1 MNTQGLPTASPELR
15 VLALSGSLR
24 QASLNSAMLDM
35 ALTCAPAG
43 MRVDRFTSLH
53 ELPLFNPDLEPFE
66 PAPVATLRIAI
77 QAADAV
83 LIASPE
89 YAHGISGVMKNA
101 LDWMVSTGVLV
112 DKPVVI
118 WNASPRATHA
128 LEAMSKTLT
137 VMSVRLIGSAKLNL
151 LVVNAPEGQAPIN
164 PDPQAM
170 QASLAR
176 LQAILSPTARLTA
189 PARPLGSIEPP

>member
-1 MNTQGLPTASPELR
+1 MNTQGLSTANPTLR

-35 ALTCAPAG
+35 AQTCAPAD
-43 MRVDRFTSLH
+43 MRVERFQTLH

-66 PAPVATLRIAI
+66 PAPVAALRVAI
-77 QAADAV
+77 QAADVV

-101 LDWMVSTGVLV
+101 LDWMVSTGALV

-128 LEAMSKTLT
+128 LEAMRETLT
-137 VMSVRLIGSAKLNL
+137 VMSARLIGSAALSL
-151 LVVNAPEGQAPIN
+151 LVANASEGLAPIN

-170 QASLAR
+170 QASLTQ
-176 LQAILSPTARLTA
+176 LQAILSPTTA
-189 PARPLGSIEPP
+189 

>member
-1 MNTQGLPTASPELR
+1 MNTQDLPTSNPTLR

-35 ALTCAPAG
+35 AQACAPAG
-43 MRVDRFTSLH
+43 MHVERFKTLH
-53 ELPLFNPDLEPFE
+53 EMPLFNPDLEPFE
-66 PAPVATLRIAI
+66 PAPVAALRMAI

-101 LDWMVSTGVLV
+101 LDWMVSTGALV

-118 WNASPRATHA
+118 WNASPRAAHA
-128 LEAMSKTLT
+128 LEAMRETLT
-137 VMSVRLIGSAKLNL
+137 VMAVRLIGSAELNL
-151 LVVNAPEGQAPIN
+151 LVSNASEGQAPIN

-170 QASLAR
+170 QASLTQ
-176 LQAILSPTARLTA
+176 LQAVLSPTAA
-189 PARPLGSIEPP
+189 

>member
-35 ALTCAPAG
+35 AQACAPAG
-43 MRVDRFTSLH
+43 MRVERFMSLH
-53 ELPLFNPDLEPFE
+53 ELPLFNPDRELFE
-66 PAPVATLRIAI
+66 PAPVAALRLAI

-128 LEAMSKTLT
+128 LEAMRETLT

-151 LVVNAPEGQAPIN
+151 LIVNAPEGQVPIN
-164 PDPQAM
+164 PHPQAM
-170 QASLAR
+170 QASLTR
-176 LQAILSPTARLTA
+176 LQAILSP
-189 PARPLGSIEPP
+189 PAA

>member
-1 MNTQGLPTASPELR
+1 MNTQGLSTANPTLR

-35 ALTCAPAG
+35 AQTCAPAD
-43 MRVDRFTSLH
+43 MRVERFKTLH

-66 PAPVATLRIAI
+66 PAPVAVLRVAI
-77 QAADAV
+77 QAADVV

-101 LDWMVSTGVLV
+101 LDWMVSTGALV

-128 LEAMSKTLT
+128 LEAMRETLT
-137 VMSVRLIGSAKLNL
+137 VMSARLIGSAALSL
-151 LVVNAPEGQAPIN
+151 LVVNALEGKAPIN
-164 PDPQAM
+164 PDPEAM
-170 QASLAR
+170 QASLTR
-176 LQAILSPTARLTA
+176 LQVILSRTVVISTSAGRQQLK
-189 PARPLGSIEPP
+189 

>member
-1 MNTQGLPTASPELR
+1 
-15 VLALSGSLR
+15 
-24 QASLNSAMLDM
+24 
-35 ALTCAPAG
+35 
-43 MRVDRFTSLH
+43 MRVERFQTLH

-66 PAPVATLRIAI
+66 PAPVAALRAAL

-128 LEAMSKTLT
+128 IDALQETLT
-137 VMSVRLIGSAKLNL
+137 VMSARLIGTASLNL
-151 LVVNAPEGQAPIN
+151 LVANAPEGRAPIN

-170 QASLAR
+170 QAALSR
-176 LQAILSPTARLTA
+176 LQAILSPIAV
-189 PARPLGSIEPP
+189 